1 MKRTGLS
8 RILVVALVAVVL
20 GAGGFVAYQQTTAQR
35 DTGME
40 QGVDS
45 ETDLVPVETNQLEG
59 VPTGDAQPL
68 VDERTGAAPEPFVIE
83 FMKKLN
89 EVNLYIGTNE
99 FDNALQIDALYVEL
113 WRWAEANGLRLR
125 AVLSQG
131 AIDAGNT
138 EFQPQPTAFLEIQT
152 EAGVDYC
159 AADVRLFNPEGIT
172 DDVMR
177 QALMGGS
184 CQDYFEQVR
193 PDATETN
200 E

>member
-1 MKRTGLS
+1 M
-8 RILVVALVAVVL
+8 ALVAVVL
-20 GAGGFVAYQQTTAQR
+20 GGGGFVVYQQTAAQR
-35 DTGME
+35 DTGVE
-40 QGVDS
+40 QGIDND
-45 ETDLVPVETNQLEG
+45 TDLVPVETNQLEG
-59 VPTGDAQPL
+59 VPTGDEAPL
-68 VDERTGAAPEPFVIE
+68 VDERTGTEPEPFVIE

-152 EAGVDYC
+152 EAGIEYC
-159 AADVRLFNPEGIT
+159 AADVRLFNPNGIT

-193 PDATETN
+193 PESAELN